1 MRTWN
6 LVITTG
12 LSGLA
17 ALVLACQGAR
27 PDANAQARKDK
38 VVAADLAMLFDDDE
52 PGGGDGGGEGKGGD
66 DEGARGGGDDGAP
79 GDGGGNGDGAGGDA
93 GAAGGGGR
101 EDGAHGDDGGGNG
114 DGGNGDGGNGDG
126 GNGGGG
132 GNGDGG
138 NGGGG
143 GGNGGGGGGDGGGGS
158 PPKDPCDG
166 VTCEWGQ
173 TCGRDGACHAACPP
187 SMATCKTSESANASY
202 TCCAK
207 QCGPT
212 GGCADDPPKNPTCPA
227 AQVACGHVCCP
238 VLHACVNALT
248 GQCQVDF

>member
-1 MRTWN
+1 M
-6 LVITTG
+6 
-12 LSGLA
+12 SGCA
-17 ALVLACQGAR
+17 AGR
-27 PDANAQARKDK
+27 RAQARKDK
-38 VVAADLAMLFDDDE
+38 VVAADFRAVRRRRARRWRQRWR
-52 PGGGDGGGEGKGGD
+52 GQKGGD
-66 DEGARGGGDDGAP
+66 DGARGGGTTAGA
-79 GDGGGNGDGAGGDA
+79 GDGGGNGDGAGGDD

-132 GNGDGG
+132 GNGDGGNGGGG